1 MLIAAIALVLL
12 VAQEPLVTPSPQP
25 SPLKQII
32 EVKARALCT
41 TMGKNV
47 QVALVGLMKNDQNI
61 EAGRKEFEKLA
72 WDQAQ
77 GSHAI
82 GVDRLAIKNVVD
94 AMVHNLAAIDQVLD
108 DPSRFPTNPGND
120 DERSADRVKAAL
132 QAVEDQQKMQI
143 NILNGT
149 VETDELSDM
158 RHGFPAFNPSV
169 NNPRQSSVPTAAP
182 STIYDAGVQAQ
193 PKAAATAAP
202 QTYASNSDLGVAA
215 TSPGASFAQALQH
228 GQDNGTMLESEAS
241 AIIVP
246 IADECRA
253 EPPTQH

>member
-1 MLIAAIALVLL
+1 MILL
-12 VAQEPLVTPSPQP
+12 VAQETMTTPSPQP

-32 EVKARALCT
+32 EIKARALCT

-82 GVDRLAIKNVVD
+82 GVDRLAIKNVVN

-108 DPSRFPTNPGND
+108 DPSHFPTNPGND

-132 QAVEDQQKMQI
+132 QAVEDQQKREL

-158 RHGFPAFNPSV
+158 RHVFPEYNPNV
-169 NNPRQSSVPTAAP
+169 NNPRQPAVPTAAP
-182 STIYDAGVQAQ
+182 NTITDAGVQAQ
-193 PKAAATAAP
+193 PKSAATAPP
-202 QTYASNSDLGVAA
+202 QPYASNSDLGVAA
-215 TSPGASFAQALQH
+215 TSPGATFARALEH

-241 AIIVP
+241 AIIIP
-246 IADECRA
+246 IADECRTQ
-253 EPPTQH
+253 PPTQH